1 MVNIKV
7 PTSLGI
13 IPDGNRRFAKRLLEN
28 PGKGHEWGMKKIEK
42 IMEWCRELEIKNV
55 TFYTLSLENL
65 NRRPKEELDFLFSLA
80 RKELGD
86 IINNPKHWVHE
97 TNTKMN
103 FFGQLHRLPEDLQE
117 KVKMVREKTKNYRE
131 SNLNLAIAYGGR
143 QEILDAVRK
152 VASEVSEGI
161 LSPKDIDEVVFRH
174 NLSTDGT
181 PDPDLIIRTGGE
193 KRTSNF
199 LTFQSTYS
207 ELMFLDTLWPDLG
220 KEEFFNVM
228 KEFGE
233 RDRRFGK

>member
-65 NRRPKEELDFLFSLA
+65 DRRPEEELDFLFSLA

-97 TNTKMN
+97 TRTKMN

-117 KVKMVREKTKNYRE
+117 KVKMVREKTKNYKK

-152 VASEVSEGI
+152 IASEVSQER
-161 LSPKDIDEVVFRH
+161 LSPKNIDEVVFRH

-207 ELMFLDTLWPDLG
+207 ELMFLDTLWPELG
-220 KEEFFNVM
+220 KKEFFNAVR
-228 KEFGE
+228 EFGE